1 MPYDEKLAERVR
13 GVLGHHRGVTEKKM
27 FGGLC
32 FLVNGNMACG
42 VQKENLVVRVGHEH
56 YERALSKPGVR
67 PMDFTGRA
75 LKGLVYV
82 SPPGCRTTA
91 SLKTWVELGA
101 RFARSL
107 PKKG

>member
-1 MPYDEKLAERVR
+1 MAYDEKLAERVR
-13 GVLGHHRGVTEKKM
+13 KTLGRRRGVTEKKM

-42 VQKENLVVRVGHEH
+42 VEKENLVIRVGPEH
-56 YERALSKPGVR
+56 YERALSRPEAR

-75 LKGLVYV
+75 LKGFVYV
-82 SPPGCRTTA
+82 SPPGFRTA
-91 SLKTWVELGA
+91 AALKKWVELGA
-101 RFARSL
+101 GFARSL